1 MIAGLRDWYDRVTAS
16 KDRHPL
22 VGPLQAVVR
31 WSIVFYT
38 KLKRDRAFVRAG
50 AMAYATLIAL
60 VPFLLLVFGILGAT
74 GMLEANLDTI
84 ETVLFGTFLGNIPE
98 VREFLLP
105 GLIKV
110 DLTGL
115 GVVGVVGLLFVASRL
130 MLMIEAAYCDIY
142 GVPVERPLI
151 SRILNIYFAVTA
163 LPLLALAIIITSQN
177 TLSQVPVEAS
187 WLPLSV
193 VSPVMLFGVFLGGL
207 KLFPSTR
214 VRWRPAMVGAAFS
227 SLLLTA
233 LGRVFPWY
241 VSVFGSDD
249 PLRVIY
255 GSVGIIP
262 VFLLWLY
269 CMWLFVL
276 LGVEVAYVIQNYT
289 SLLEAEKEEWDR
301 ARTTLR
307 AVDVTV
313 AVEAAVRIAARFAA
327 GQGPTEPPELAMEM
341 SVSPRAMWQVL
352 AVLEEDGIVVRMDD
366 AYAMVKPPSSVTIAQ
381 VVGGWRRRTSVR
393 LSTTGDVADRVHNE
407 LFPATSGTL
416 KDAASRWLADES
428 PSPPVA
434 LVVDDAG

>member
-16 KDRHPL
+16 QDRHPL

-31 WSIVFYT
+31 WTIVFYN

-84 ETVLFGTFLGNIPE
+84 ETVLFGTFMGDIPE

-142 GVPVERPLI
+142 GVPVERPFL

-163 LPLLALAIIITSQN
+163 MPLLALAVIITSQN

-187 WLPLSV
+187 WLPLSI
-193 VSPVMLFGVFLGGL
+193 VSPVMLFGVFLGAL

-227 SLLLTA
+227 SLLVTA

-269 CMWLFVL
+269 CMWMFVL

-289 SLLEAEKEEWDR
+289 SLLEAEKEEWE
-301 ARTTLR
+301 RTRSTLR

-313 AVEAAVRIAARFAA
+313 AVEVAVRIASRFVA
-327 GQGPTEPPELAMEM
+327 GQGLTEPTELAATM
-341 SVSPRAMWQVL
+341 SISPRAMWRVL
-352 AVLEEDGIVVRMDD
+352 GVLEEDGIVVRVED
-366 AYAMVKPPSSVTIAQ
+366 AFTMARPPSSVTIAQ

-393 LSTTGDVADRVHNE
+393 NSTQGEVADRVHNE
-407 LFPATSGTL
+407 LLPTTDGSL
-416 KDAASRWLADES
+416 EDAASRWLAEES
-428 PSPPVA
+428 AVPAVA
-434 LVVDDAG
+434 LVVDDAS